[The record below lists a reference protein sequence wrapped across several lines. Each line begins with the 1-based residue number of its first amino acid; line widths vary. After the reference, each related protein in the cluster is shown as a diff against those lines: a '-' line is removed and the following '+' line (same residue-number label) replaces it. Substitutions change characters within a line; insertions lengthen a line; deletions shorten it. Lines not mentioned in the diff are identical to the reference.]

1 MHGDDVTDERKAR
14 EALAEDLQE
23 FVYGTITVLVVISA
37 LNGKQVPSARNAGV
51 VVLGTALATWLA
63 HAFSSIIGAHV
74 REQRPTSRGEVALAF
89 RRSWRVVTAAL
100 PATVLLVLAGRGWI
114 SVSTALYTA
123 TALAILALI
132 GVAIVAARRSG
143 FSATG
148 TALYALVATSIGLCI
163 AAIEVLIHH

>member
-1 MHGDDVTDERKAR
+1 MQHDDLTRERRAR

-23 FVYGTITVLVVISA
+23 FVYGTITALVVISA

-63 HAFSSIIGAHV
+63 HTFASVIGAHV
-74 REQRPTSRGEVALAF
+74 REQRPTSQAEIAAAF

-123 TALAILALI
+123 TSLAIAALI
-132 GVAIVAARRSG
+132 GVAVVAARRSG

-148 TALYALVATSIGLCI
+148 TALYALVATTIGLCI
-163 AAIEVLIHH
+163 AAIEILIHH